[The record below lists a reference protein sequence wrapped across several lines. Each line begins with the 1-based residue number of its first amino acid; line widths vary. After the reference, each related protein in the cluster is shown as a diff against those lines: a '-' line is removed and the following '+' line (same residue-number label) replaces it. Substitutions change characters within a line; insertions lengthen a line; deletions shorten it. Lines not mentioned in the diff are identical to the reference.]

1 MDMLLDDIKPYVRY
15 AKILHMPGDY
25 RARDMRAYDNRI
37 LYFLSENA
45 SLTLDGVSYR
55 PERGALFL
63 WSPDSVYSLSA
74 LSPDG
79 FDVMVVNFDYR
90 FVARKISLCLP
101 PVAAAAY
108 QPERRIETVRF
119 SDAPILGSPVC
130 IPDMHMLEYDMHCLD
145 KEFVSPQRN
154 YAAMLSAMLA
164 KIILTVYRQ
173 AISAGSGGT
182 SALVQNVITYIHE
195 HPASDLSNAA
205 IGQRFSYHPNYL
217 NRCMLL
223 STGQS
228 LHQYVINTR
237 VLKALELLQTTDLS
251 VTDIAEAV
259 GFRSIKH
266 FSQSFKKA
274 YGCSPTHFR

>member
-25 RARDMRAYDNRI
+25 TARDMRAYDNRI

>member
-25 RARDMRAYDNRI
+25 RSTDMRAYDNRI

-45 SLTLDGVSYR
+45 SLTLDGAVYR
-55 PERGALFL
+55 PGRGALFL
-63 WSPDSVYSLSA
+63 WSPDTVYSLSS
-74 LSPDG
+74 LSPEG

-90 FVARKISLCLP
+90 FDARKISLCLP
-101 PVAAAAY
+101 PVVSDAY
-108 QPERRIETVRF
+108 DPGRRIETVRF
-119 SDAPILGSPVC
+119 SDAPILEKPVC
-130 IPDMHMLEYDMHCLD
+130 LPDMHMLEYDMHCLD

-154 YAAMLSAMLA
+154 YAAMLSAVLA
-164 KIILTVYRQ
+164 KIILSVYRQ
-173 AISAGSGGT
+173 AISAGSGGI
-182 SALVQNVITYIHE
+182 SALVQNVIAYIHE
-195 HPASDLSNAA
+195 NPAGDLSNAA
-205 IGQRFSYHPNYL
+205 IGQHFSYHPNYL

-223 STGQS
+223 STGQT

-251 VTDIAEAV
+251 VTDIAAAV
-259 GFRSIKH
+259 GFCSIKH